1 MMSGSRRSLLQVMI
15 LLELKARP
23 ASSVAELS
31 SQMGKL
37 RPSVSRS
44 LKLLKADGLV
54 VRDKGAWRVTEA
66 GSAEASDA
74 TRQFESMWSDVRAA
88 LQTIEVPMREA
99 SKMTALVT
107 ESAGMQEA
115 LRSITNAHSAL
126 QSSGAL
132 SVLNTIAGRQAA
144 DLQRIVN
151 FGGVGQIPC
160 AVTAMGDSQI
170 NAIGRAIA
178 PMLELQRQNASL
190 LAGLAQSIA
199 VPGIEALLRDVNLS
213 VASAIEDGFAMRATE
228 MTKWPQWA
236 ASFPPLTVHFPKI
249 TESLGVFTSDELQ
262 RLLTVPGHMEDGWM
276 VSPPP
281 IATAGYAR
289 ALRLAVDSEL
299 LEREDYATET
309 LGSPELASHLRE
321 IGEEYFVKY
330 QGMWAALRSMHPDYM
345 RHVAVSGRELLRAV
359 LQHFVPDLDLDEG
372 ERGALLKPRIRRL
385 LGGSDSGADW
395 VFHFSQGAAGF
406 YQRLNAY
413 THADPGDEQS
423 LRAMVTAVDGMLLF
437 FVVHARRQHY

>member
-1 MMSGSRRSLLQVMI
+1 MMPGSRRSLLQVMI

-54 VRDKGAWRVTEA
+54 VREKGTWRVTEA

-74 TRQFESMWSDVRAA
+74 TRQFESMWSDIRAM
-88 LQTIEVPMREA
+88 LQTIDGPMREV
-99 SKMTALVT
+99 SKMAALVT
-107 ESAGMQEA
+107 QSPGMQET
-115 LRSITNAHSAL
+115 LRSIANAHSVL
-126 QSSGAL
+126 QAPGTL
-132 SVLNTIAGRQAA
+132 SMLNTIAGRQAA

-151 FGGVGQIPC
+151 FGGPGQLPC
-160 AVTAMGDSQI
+160 AVTAMGTSQL
-170 NAIGRAIA
+170 NAIGRAMA
-178 PMLELQRQNASL
+178 PMLELQQQNASF
-190 LAGLAQSIA
+190 LAGLTQSIA
-199 VPGIEALLRDVNLS
+199 APGIEALLRDVNLS
-213 VASAIEDGFAMRATE
+213 VSSAIEDAFAMRATD
-228 MTKWPQWA
+228 MSTWPRWA

-249 TESLGVFTSDELQ
+249 TESLGMFTSHELQ
-262 RLLTVPGHMEDGWM
+262 RLLTVPGHVKDAWLI
-276 VSPPP
+276 SPPP
-281 IATAGYAR
+281 VATAGYTR
-289 ALRLAVDSEL
+289 ALRLAVDPEPV
-299 LEREDYATET
+299 DGDAYPMET
-309 LGSPELASHLRE
+309 MGNPELASHLRE

-395 VFHFSQGAAGF
+395 VFHFSQGALGF

-413 THADPGDEQS
+413 THADPGDKQS
-423 LRAMVTAVDGMLLF
+423 LRAMVMAVDGMLLF
-437 FVVHARRQHY
+437 FVVHARRQHG